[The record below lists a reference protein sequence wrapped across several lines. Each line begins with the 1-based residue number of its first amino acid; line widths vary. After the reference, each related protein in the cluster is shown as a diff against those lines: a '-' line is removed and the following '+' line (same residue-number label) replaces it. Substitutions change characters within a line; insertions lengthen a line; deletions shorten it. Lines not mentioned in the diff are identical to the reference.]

1 MTKSTKM
8 NGLPGIS
15 PADSKKDWKKPVMDI
30 FELERAEAG
39 IGRKSDSHFTHVS
52 A

>member
-1 MTKSTKM
+1 M
-8 NGLPGIS
+8 NGLEGKAPVS
-15 PADSKKDWKKPVMDI
+15 VKKDWKKPVMDI